1 MRIIQKFAWN
11 AIRFYTLPIKVDKL
25 LTFDF
30 VIYYNP
36 NHNWFQIISIFLAL
50 MNCDRKLSS
59 KIIRVSFAGLCIFVF
74 WSYSQISNAQVIPRD
89 TWPESWF
96 HPHKTASELGITKF
110 KQSPVL
116 DEAVAKG
123 DIPPVEER
131 LPKDPPVIEPYKIGR
146 YGGTA
151 IVFTRSSFGEADM
164 LSPPARMLIMDPEL
178 KEILPHFVKGWEF
191 KNDGKTLILH
201 FREGMKWSD
210 GVPYGPDD
218 WLLWYNQ
225 VLLNK
230 EMMSYTPRRW
240 KLGGEI
246 VKLEKIDDYTLAFH
260 SAVPNPYLINMLAQG
275 LDVKWN
281 SPPAHYLKPF
291 HPDFVDKEELIKE
304 AKEHGRDRWTDYFGF
319 RAFSLDDDEAG
330 TPVMRPFVTVEETP
344 TLIVLERNPFY
355 PFIDTEGNQLPYIDR
370 IQVHKVQDEEMM
382 TAKAATGQA
391 TFAGHATKTSDI
403 PLFKLYEEKSGY
415 KTYIW
420 RRIHAADVT
429 FQFNFN
435 ALISVGHPDTE
446 LREIFWDLRFRKAM
460 SLAINRDEINK
471 VVYFGHAV
479 PCQTT
484 VLPTSKFYEEK
495 FARSYAQY
503 DPEEAKRLLDEMGM
517 VDVDGDGIRE
527 KPNGEPFK
535 VTLEWTPMET
545 PKELITELVT
555 DQWRNVGIDISLKN
569 LTNANFLL
577 TRVQASLPQ
586 MGLWHADRCTDI
598 LFPVEPYWFVPMH
611 IYQENTAWNEW
622 TRWLIYGHTNG
633 EEPPQVLKD
642 LFNWWEEMNT
652 TFDEERRLEL
662 GKKILQSQ
670 SENLWTVGTVG
681 IAPHPLIVSNSLK
694 NVPPNGYWGWD
705 GRWSA
710 PYYPETWY
718 LVEKSE

>member
-1 MRIIQKFAWN
+1 MEYKRELSLKKTSVLLISLFA
-11 AIRFYTLPIKVDKL
+11 F
-25 LTFDF
+25 F
-30 VIYYNP
+30 
-36 NHNWFQIISIFLAL
+36 FLS
-50 MNCDRKLSS
+50 CP
-59 KIIRVSFAGLCIFVF
+59 
-74 WSYSQISNAQVIPRD
+74 QISNAQIIPRD

-96 HPHKTASELGITKF
+96 HAPKTASELGITKF
-110 KQSPVL
+110 HQSPML
-116 DEAVAKG
+116 DEAVTKG

-131 LPKDPPVIEPYKIGR
+131 LPKDPPVIEPYEIGQ

-151 IVFTRSSFGEADM
+151 IVFTRNEFGEADM

-178 KEILPHFVKGWEF
+178 KKIFPHFAKGWEF
-191 KNDGKTLILH
+191 KDEGKTLILH

-210 GVPYGPDD
+210 GAPYGPDD

-240 KLGGEI
+240 KLGGEL

-260 SAVPNPYLINMLAQG
+260 SVVPNPYLINMLAQG

-281 SPPAHYLKPF
+281 SPPAHYLKQF

-304 AKEHGRDRWTDYFGF
+304 AKRHGRERWTDYFGW

-330 TPVMRPFVTVEETP
+330 TPVMRPFVTVLDTP
-344 TLIVLERNPFY
+344 TLIVLERNPYY
-355 PFIDTEGNQLPYIDR
+355 PFIDPEGNQLPYIDR

-391 TFAGHATKTSDI
+391 TFAGQATKTSDI

-435 ALISVGHPDTE
+435 ALISAGKPDIE
-446 LREIFWDLRFRKAM
+446 LREIFWDPRFRKAM
-460 SLAINRDEINK
+460 SLAIDRNEINK
-471 VVYFGHAV
+471 VVYFGRAV
-479 PCQTT
+479 PRQTT
-484 VLPTSKFYEEK
+484 VLPTSKFYEEE
-495 FARSYAQY
+495 FAQSYAQY
-503 DPEEAKRLLDEMGM
+503 DPQEAKRLLDEMGM
-517 VDVDGDGIRE
+517 KDVNGDGVRE
-527 KPNGEPFK
+527 KPNGKPFD

-555 DQWRNVGIDISLKN
+555 DQWRKVGINISLKS
-569 LTNANFLL
+569 LQSNFLL
-577 TRVQASLPQ
+577 TRVNASLPQ

-598 LFPVEPYWFVPMH
+598 LFPVEPYWFAPIH
-611 IYQENTAWNEW
+611 IYFEKCMWNEW
-622 TRWLIYGHTNG
+622 TRWLLTGGEHG
-633 EEPPQVLKD
+633 EEPPQVAKD

-652 TFDEERRLEL
+652 TFDDERRLEL

-670 SENLWTVGTVG
+670 AENIWTIGTVG
-681 IAPHPLIVSNSLK
+681 IAPHPIIVSNKLH
-694 NVPPNGYWGWD
+694 NVPKNGYWGWD

-718 LVEKSE
+718 LKE